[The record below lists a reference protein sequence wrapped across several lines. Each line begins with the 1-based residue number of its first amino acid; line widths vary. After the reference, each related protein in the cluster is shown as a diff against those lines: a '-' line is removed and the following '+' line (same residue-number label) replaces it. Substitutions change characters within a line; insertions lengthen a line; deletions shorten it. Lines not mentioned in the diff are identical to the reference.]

1 MKIAK
6 ETVKN
11 VGIDLLYDIVGAI
24 SYGAGLLMFV
34 QPNQIAMTGAAG
46 IAVLI
51 NYVTGFPIGIGSFL
65 VNVPLLILAFL
76 FLGRQFTVKTLITTA
91 IFSFMVD
98 IIKPFIPPYTEDPIL
113 ACLFGAV
120 LIGFG
125 VVFLYM
131 RGSTSGG
138 TDIVCRLVQLRFP
151 YMSMGKL
158 TAIVNSVIIISAMI
172 LYRSLESGLYALVV
186 VVAQSF
192 VIDAILYGA
201 DKGKLVYII
210 SDKAK
215 EISKA
220 IISEVNRGCTLLNAT
235 GAFTEQQRQ
244 VAMCVVR
251 TQQFFKLKEI
261 IMEIDP
267 TAFIIVTDSND
278 IIGQGFKSIDKT
290 R

>member
-1 MKIAK
+1 MKISK
-6 ETVKN
+6 KMVKN
-11 VGIDLLYDIVGAI
+11 FGVDFAFDLIGAI
-24 SYGAGLLMFV
+24 SYGVGLLMFV

-46 IAVLI
+46 VAVLI
-51 NYVTGFPIGIGSFL
+51 NHLTGFPIGIGSFL
-65 VNVPLLILAFL
+65 VNVPLLVLAFI
-76 FLGRQFTVKTLITTA
+76 FLGKHFTVRTLITTA
-91 IFSFMVD
+91 IFSFMID
-98 IIKPFIPPYTEDPIL
+98 IIKPFVPTYTKDPIL

-125 VVFLYM
+125 VVLIYM

-138 TDIVCRLVQLRFP
+138 TDIVCRLAQLRFP

-172 LYRSLESGLYALVV
+172 IYRSLESGLYALVV

-215 EISKA
+215 EISKS
-220 IISEVNRGCTLLNAT
+220 IIKDVNRGCTLLNAT
-235 GAFTEQQRQ
+235 GAFTEQERQ

-251 TQQFFKLKEI
+251 AQQFFKLKEV
-261 IMEIDP
+261 IMQIDP

-278 IIGQGFKSIDKT
+278 IIGQGFKAIDTT

>member
-1 MKIAK
+1 MIFPV
-6 ETVKN
+6 TSF
-11 VGIDLLYDIVGAI
+11 LLSAVTWLFERAYPMSGPLTDQKMLELVFAI
-24 SYGAGLLMFV
+24 GLT
-34 QPNQIAMTGAAG
+34 A
-46 IAVLI
+46 
-51 NYVTGFPIGIGSFL
+51 IGSA
-65 VNVPLLILAFL
+65 LIFNERA
-76 FLGRQFTVKTLITTA
+76 
-91 IFSFMVD
+91 S
-98 IIKPFIPPYTEDPIL
+98 
-113 ACLFGAV
+113 
-120 LIGFG
+120 
-125 VVFLYM
+125 
-131 RGSTSGG
+131 SGG

-267 TAFIIVTDSND
+267 TSFIIVTDSND

>member
-1 MKIAK
+1 MKITK
-6 ETVKN
+6 ETAKN
-11 VGIDLLYDIVGAI
+11 IGIELIYDIVGAI

-46 IAVLI
+46 VAVLI

-98 IIKPFIPPYTEDPIL
+98 IIKPFVPTYTKDPIL

-125 VVFLYM
+125 VVLIYM
-131 RGSTSGG
+131 RRSTSGG

-151 YMSMGKL
+151 YMSMGKP

-210 SDKAK
+210 SDHAK
-215 EISKA
+215 DISKA

-261 IMEIDP
+261 IMKIDP
-267 TAFIIVTDSND
+267 KAFIIVTDSND
-278 IIGQGFKSIDKT
+278 IIGQGFKAIDKT

>member
-120 LIGFG
+120 LIGLG
-125 VVFLYM
+125 VVLIYM